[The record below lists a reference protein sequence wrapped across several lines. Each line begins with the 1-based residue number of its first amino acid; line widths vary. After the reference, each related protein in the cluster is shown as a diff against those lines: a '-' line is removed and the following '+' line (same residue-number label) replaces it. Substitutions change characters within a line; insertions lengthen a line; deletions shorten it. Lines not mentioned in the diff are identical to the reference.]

1 MKKEIINP
9 DVFYTSEEVTEILN
23 VSLRT
28 TQRILKSGNLPS
40 FRINGQYR
48 IKGIDILNFLNNV
61 RYDNITISE
70 SEKEKPAD
78 LIPMLEVYSINLEIS
93 PDLNNLFEPQD
104 KSEVLLSLNNMRKK
118 IITELGFIMPGVR
131 FNDNTE
137 LKENS
142 YRILINGTSVTTG
155 KLFTNKLFAYSIDDS
170 DIKLSENMYLKPITK
185 EKGYWIEKDLKEEL
199 ESKGF
204 IVLTSEELL
213 LEHINFIIRKFAHEI
228 ISKDEVFLIIENLRK
243 NYPIVVEEVIQD
255 NNNESNKLSIGK
267 ITKILKELL
276 REQISIR
283 NIRLILESL
292 GDFIEETTDPEILV
306 ELLRKSLSNQICSK
320 LVDNDSE
327 EDVINVLGLDTDL
340 EKTLIEGIKTNELG
354 KKEFYV
360 SGDFSSN
367 IISKIKEFKD
377 IKVIICSPLI
387 RKYLKLILERNF
399 PNISVLSYQ
408 EIGKEFKVNCVG
420 MIKI

>member
-48 IKGIDILNFLNNV
+48 IKGIDILNFLSNV

-93 PDLNNLFEPQD
+93 PNLNSLFEPQD

-142 YRILINGTSVTTG
+142 YSILINGTSVSNG
-155 KLFTNKLFAYSIDDS
+155 KLFTNKLFAYSTDKA

-185 EKGYWIEKDLKEEL
+185 EKGYWVEKELKEEA

-204 IVLTSEELL
+204 IILTPEELL
-213 LEHINFIIRKFAHEI
+213 LDHINFIIRKFAHEI

-327 EDVINVLGLDTDL
+327 EGIINVLGLDTDL

-354 KKEFYV
+354 KKEFYI
-360 SGDFSSN
+360 SSDISSS
-367 IISKIKEFKD
+367 IIAKIKEFKD
-377 IKVIICSPLI
+377 IKVIICSPLV
-387 RKYLKLILERNF
+387 RKYLKQILERNF

>member
-1 MKKEIINP
+1 M
-9 DVFYTSEEVTEILN
+9 
-23 VSLRT
+23 
-28 TQRILKSGNLPS
+28 
-40 FRINGQYR
+40 
-48 IKGIDILNFLNNV
+48 
-61 RYDNITISE
+61 
-70 SEKEKPAD
+70 
-78 LIPMLEVYSINLEIS
+78 
-93 PDLNNLFEPQD
+93 
-104 KSEVLLSLNNMRKK
+104 
-118 IITELGFIMPGVR
+118 
-131 FNDNTE
+131 
-137 LKENS
+137 
-142 YRILINGTSVTTG
+142 
-155 KLFTNKLFAYSIDDS
+155 
-170 DIKLSENMYLKPITK
+170 
-185 EKGYWIEKDLKEEL
+185 
-199 ESKGF
+199 
-204 IVLTSEELL
+204 
-213 LEHINFIIRKFAHEI
+213 
-228 ISKDEVFLIIENLRK
+228 
-243 NYPIVVEEVIQD
+243 
-255 NNNESNKLSIGK
+255 
-267 ITKILKELL
+267 
-276 REQISIR
+276 
-283 NIRLILESL
+283 

-360 SGDFSSN
+360 SGDFAST

>member
-48 IKGIDILNFLNNV
+48 IKGIDILNFLSNV

-93 PDLNNLFEPQD
+93 PNLNSLFEPQD

-118 IITELGFIMPGVR
+118 IITEIGFIMPGVR

-142 YRILINGTSVTTG
+142 YSILINGTSVSNG
-155 KLFTNKLFAYSIDDS
+155 KLFTNKLFAYSTDKA

-185 EKGYWIEKDLKEEL
+185 EKGYWVEKELKEEA

-204 IVLTSEELL
+204 IILTPEELL
-213 LEHINFIIRKFAHEI
+213 LDHINFIIRKFAHEI

-327 EDVINVLGLDTDL
+327 EGIINVLGLDTDL

-354 KKEFYV
+354 KKEFYI
-360 SGDFSSN
+360 SSDISSS
-367 IISKIKEFKD
+367 IIAKIKEFKD
-377 IKVIICSPLI
+377 IKVIICSPLV
-387 RKYLKLILERNF
+387 RKYLKQILERNF